1 MRQNPL
7 PQITVSIVS
16 HGQAALLPPLLEQ
29 LAAIARH
36 VPIQL
41 VLTENLG
48 SQSAV
53 RFDTSALQIEYVINP
68 EPKGFGANHN
78 AAFSRAS
85 APYFCVMNPDIR
97 LFGNP
102 FESLL
107 RQLRIAPGIAGP
119 KVINPAGGLEDS
131 ARYVPTIG
139 RLLKRYV
146 KGIRM
151 ADYKAERNQCVDWM
165 AGMCLLFDTAI
176 YRDLGGFDERFH
188 LYCEDVD
195 ICLRAHLAGW
205 QVNWV
210 ADAVVEHEAR
220 RDSWHKPRYLWW
232 HLNSYI
238 RLFCS
243 SSYRDFRRR

>member
-1 MRQNPL
+1 MCSSFS
-7 PQITVSIVS
+7 PQVTISIVS
-16 HGQAALLPPLLEQ
+16 HGQVVLLQPLLEQ
-29 LAAIARH
+29 LADIARH
-36 VPIQL
+36 FPIQV
-41 VLTENLG
+41 VLTENTG
-48 SQSAV
+48 SKHMG
-53 RFDTSALQIEYVINP
+53 RFDVPELQIEYVANP

-78 AAFSRAS
+78 AAFARAS

-97 LFGNP
+97 LSGNP

-107 RQLRIAPGIAGP
+107 RQLHIAPGIAGP
-119 KVINPAGGLEDS
+119 KVVNPAGGLEDS
-131 ARYVPTIG
+131 ARYVPTLG

-151 ADYKAERNQCVDWM
+151 ADYKADHNQCVDWM
-165 AGMCLLFDTAI
+165 AGMCLLFDAAA
-176 YRDLGGFDERFH
+176 YRDLGGFDERFY

-210 ADAVVEHEAR
+210 IDALVAHEAR
-220 RDSWHKPRYLWW
+220 RDSRHKPRYLWW
-232 HLNSYI
+232 HLSSYI

-243 SSYRDFRRR
+243 SSYRDFRQR